1 MDYYNKYLKY
11 KNKYLFLKNQL
22 GGLNIAL
29 TTSSNKKDIVV
40 TFTDEEVRKLG
51 TKNSI
56 SSIETF
62 LNSNGM
68 HPSSVRNSGNK
79 YFIDFG
85 NEPSAKANLG
95 NVTRLINQYLSGAS
109 TSVGSSGYAG
119 LAPRVVTGAAGL
131 APRGV
136 TGTAAKPA
144 SPTRPG
150 VGAATKPPSAPK
162 PSARFEL
169 PKTTGRSFA
178 DGSDDES
185 ISPLPRGRPLARDGG
200 RTFTY
205 EREESGSPSP
215 SPPPRQAPRP
225 GAAIATAPRPAAA
238 AASVS
243 PKVTVDPGYLPQPT
257 GEDNAHLLL
266 PWACESTNIFLAL
279 TIDPSSPIGSSLNG
293 LKNNLK
299 TINLA
304 GKKPSASS
312 IDPYYDSGPNS
323 EKKFA
328 GPHLTLFYIHFP
340 INGDVHTWLQTS
352 RNRRALNNGI
362 QRIISSAIKGETT
375 YHLTSDSYEKFT
387 NFLVRLYNKGNMKP
401 VQDLVE
407 DIAGKILQLLIISV
421 WGESAGTE
429 IELFERKPT
438 QVGRNEKNAML
449 DYLKFKNK
457 NTNPLF
463 TGKAEYRAG
472 IDAEVAMSRIPFD
485 PHVSIVNM
493 GPKNHTAPEPVSGD
507 KKGVSGK
514 LNDDETDEA
523 YFRRRIGDLLPER
536 NMRILALDEDIDFAY
551 VAYGKQPE
559 DKYFLAL

>member
-1 MDYYNKYLKY
+1 MDYYDKYLKY
-11 KNKYLFLKNQL
+11 KNKYLLLKNQI

-40 TFTDEEVRKLG
+40 TFTDDEIRRLG

-56 SSIETF
+56 LSIQTF
-62 LNSNGM
+62 LNSNGVN
-68 HPSSVRNSGNK
+68 PTSVRNSGNK

-85 NEPSAKANLG
+85 NEPSAKANLA
-95 NVTRLINQYLSGAS
+95 NITRLINQYLSGT
-109 TSVGSSGYAG
+109 TSGSSGYAG
-119 LAPRVVTGAAGL
+119 LAPRVVIGAATGVAAL
-131 APRGV
+131 ASRGV

-144 SPTRPG
+144 SATRPG

-185 ISPLPRGRPLARDGG
+185 ISPLPRGRPVTRDGG

-215 SPPPRQAPRP
+215 SPPH
-225 GAAIATAPRPAAA
+225 RPAPA

-257 GEDNAHLLL
+257 GDDNAHLLL

-340 INGDVHTWLQTS
+340 INGDVYTWLQSS
-352 RNRRALNNGI
+352 RNRRTLNNGI

-457 NTNPLF
+457 NNNPLF

-472 IDAEVAMSRIPFD
+472 IDAELAMSKIPFD
-485 PHVSIVNM
+485 PHISIVNM
-493 GPKNHTAPEPVSGD
+493 GPKNHKAPEPVPGD
-507 KKGVSGK
+507 RRGILGK
-514 LNDDETDEA
+514 LNDDETDEV
-523 YFRRRIGDLLPER
+523 YFRRRISDLLPER
-536 NMRILALDEDIDFAY
+536 NMRVLALDEDIDYVY